1 MEAQIAKAEKALD
14 EGSTDPM
21 ALVTV
26 WSLQYPRSWGIRGD
40 NTPEHARYLGYLI
53 GKDLYPDMD
62 FTTYEGYV
70 NEMLEGKGKKPWAE
84 TYVV

>member
-1 MEAQIAKAEKALD
+1 MEAQIAQAEKALS

-26 WSLQYPRSWGIRGD
+26 WSLQYLRFWGIRGD

-53 GKDLYPDMD
+53 GKDLYPDME

-70 NEMLEGKGKKPWAE
+70 NEMLEGKGKKPWA
-84 TYVV
+84 